1 MSSRKTKKYVSLG
14 LMGDLRHG
22 VRELSSKT
30 SPEHKAGVLFFVV
43 LGAVLKGLLLSRPV
57 SIAEANAYVDF
68 ATKSVGTIISDYS
81 FPSNHIFQTLLMK
94 LSTTLFGV
102 GVVQIRLP
110 DYIAGVLA
118 LPIFYVFVRAMFNRH
133 IAILALVIVACSG
146 PLISVGAMAVG
157 FGVCWFF
164 FTLSLLLGRYF
175 IKSNDMKSVM
185 FIALAN
191 ALGLWTIP
199 AYAYAALAIFI
210 WLLIALIMAYTNS
223 LRERL
228 IRLVFAFIVFLL
240 VALVLYAPILNDQG
254 FDQLT
259 NHHSHPRLDW
269 NVFDLRHTDMSF
281 NLWALG
287 VDATSGWITAFGLIG
302 LVYAAF
308 VSSKLRAL
316 LFSLFIAG
324 ATLGLLMR
332 RMEPPGVWCYTFYIF
347 HLSSAISVFYL
358 LKFLQEKVFPNWG
371 KRSRTL
377 VASLILAVLF
387 GWTGL
392 SYAWSR
398 TSGAPE
404 AEVVVAMIG
413 ERLRPGDKFYVQ
425 HPWDAPIEFLLLAQG
440 SDTSVLDGPVATGG
454 KVMVAVSKRPEQT
467 VEAVLRSHGQDPAR
481 WNDLQMVREWSGL
494 KIFAAP

>member
-22 VRELSSKT
+22 LRELTTKT
-30 SPEHKAGVLFFVV
+30 SPEHKAGVLFFIV
-43 LGAVLKGLLLSRPV
+43 LGAALKGLLLTRPV

-81 FPSNHIFQTLLMK
+81 FPTNHIFQTLLMK
-94 LSTTLFGV
+94 VSTTLFGV

-110 DYIAGVLA
+110 DYVAGVLA
-118 LPIFYVFVRAMFNRH
+118 LPLFYVFVRAMFNRH

-146 PLISVGAMAVG
+146 PLVSVGAMAVG

-199 AYAYAALAIFI
+199 SYAYAALAIFI

-228 IRLVFAFIVFLL
+228 IKLVFAFIVFIL
-240 VALVLYAPILNDQG
+240 VALVLYAPILNEQG

-269 NVFDLRHTDMSF
+269 KVFDLRHTDMSF

-316 LFSLFIAG
+316 LFSLFVAG
-324 ATLGLLMR
+324 VIMCLLMR

-347 HLSSAISVFYL
+347 HLSSAIAVFYL

-377 VASLILAVLF
+377 VASLILAGLF

-392 SYAWSR
+392 DYAWSR
-398 TSGAPE
+398 TGGAPE
-404 AEVVVAMIG
+404 AEVVVTMIG
-413 ERLRPGDKFYVQ
+413 ERLRSGDKFYVQ
-425 HPWDAPIEFLLLAQG
+425 HPWDAPIEFLLLAEG
-440 SDTSVLDGPVATGG
+440 ADTSVLDGPVAPGG
-454 KVMVAVSKRPEQT
+454 KLMVAVSKRPEQT
-467 VEAVLRSHGQDPAR
+467 VEAVLRSHGQDPSR
-481 WNDLQMVREWSGL
+481 WNDLQMVQEWSGL